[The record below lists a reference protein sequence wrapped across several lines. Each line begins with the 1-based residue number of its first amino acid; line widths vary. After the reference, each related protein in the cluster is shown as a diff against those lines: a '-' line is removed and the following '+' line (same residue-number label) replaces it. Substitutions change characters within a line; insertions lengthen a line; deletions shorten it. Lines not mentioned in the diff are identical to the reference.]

1 MPYKNQEK
9 LIGSNTYYH
18 VYARGL
24 NKMRI
29 YNDESDY
36 LYFLYLLKKYL
47 TKNFKEK
54 KFIYGSEVEVPV
66 NSVFGE
72 VELSVYSL
80 MPNHFHLLLLN
91 LHPEGMSKLMR
102 RVLTSYSKYFN
113 AKYDRQGSLIQGSY
127 RAVPIYDNRQLVTT
141 GIYIHI
147 NALKDGLV
155 NDVSLYPYNSYK
167 YYWGGKQCKWLIVN
181 KEIKSGTD
189 YKNFNR
195 YLKDRGIQDYSES
208 IS

>member
-1 MPYKNQEK
+1 
-9 LIGSNTYYH
+9 
-18 VYARGL
+18 
-24 NKMRI
+24 MRI